1 MTKREK
7 RGVFVVD
14 DEANLRELVTF
25 HLETAGHDVTV
36 FPDGRACWQQLQ
48 EADQPPE
55 VILTDVMMPRM
66 NGFQLVQHVRDDGD
80 LSEIPIVM
88 LTGRGTESDVV
99 RGLEIGANDYLTK
112 PFRSQELIAY
122 VERYL

>member
-14 DEANLRELVTF
+14 DEAKLRELVTF
-25 HLETAGHDVTV
+25 HLETAGHDVTA

-66 NGFQLVQHVRDDGD
+66 NGFQLVQHVRDDGN

-99 RGLEIGANDYLTK
+99 RGLEIGASDYLTK
-112 PFRSQELIAY
+112 PFSSQELIAH

>member
-1 MTKREK
+1 MTKRQK

-14 DEANLRELVTF
+14 DEAKLRELVTF

-48 EADQPPE
+48 EAEQLPE

-66 NGFQLVQHVRDDGD
+66 DRFQLVRHVRDDGD
-80 LSEIPIVM
+80 LAEIPIVI

-99 RGLEIGANDYLTK
+99 RGLEIGASDYLTK
-112 PFRSQELIAY
+112 PFRSQELIAH

>member
-25 HLETAGHDVTV
+25 HLETAGHDVTA

-48 EADQPPE
+48 EAEQLPE

-80 LSEIPIVM
+80 LAEIPIVI

-112 PFRSQELIAY
+112 PFRSQELIAH

>member
-14 DEANLRELVTF
+14 DEAKLRELVTF

-99 RGLEIGANDYLTK
+99 RGLEVGASDYLTK
-112 PFRSQELIAY
+112 PFRSQELIAH